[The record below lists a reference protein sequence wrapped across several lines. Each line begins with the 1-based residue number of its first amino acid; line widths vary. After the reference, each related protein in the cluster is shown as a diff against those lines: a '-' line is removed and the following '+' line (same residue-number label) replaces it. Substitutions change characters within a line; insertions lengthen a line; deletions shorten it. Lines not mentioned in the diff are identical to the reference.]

1 MLTRNC
7 PVKNGKTCEECKRQS
22 SITDRKGISFPVR
35 CNMGY
40 SEILNSRPVFMAD
53 RLSEIKNNDFL
64 FFNFTVESKDEVNK
78 IMESYYNETGP
89 DGDFTRGLL
98 YRGVE

>member
-1 MLTRNC
+1 
-7 PVKNGKTCEECKRQS
+7 
-22 SITDRKGISFPVR
+22 
-35 CNMGY
+35 MGY

-64 FFNFTVESKDEVNK
+64 FFNFTVETKDEVK
-78 IMESYYNETGP
+78 RIMESYYNEKSP